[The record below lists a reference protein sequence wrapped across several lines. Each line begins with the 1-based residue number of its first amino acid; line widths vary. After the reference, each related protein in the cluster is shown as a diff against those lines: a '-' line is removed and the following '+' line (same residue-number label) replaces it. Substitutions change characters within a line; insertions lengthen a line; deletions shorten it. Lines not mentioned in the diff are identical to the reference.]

1 MPMVIASNRWAE
13 ALRRAGAVMLLAL
26 ASTVPVMAVEPANT
40 TLALRLRSGDTLIAI
55 AGRYLAPPHDWRALQ
70 IFNRIPDPHRLR
82 PETLLQIPLDWV
94 RWSTLPVQVVFV
106 QGPVV
111 GNRGPLAAGM
121 AMQQGDSFD
130 TGHQGTL
137 TLRFADG
144 ALAAFAPGT
153 RATLGLSRETPFGG
167 VGATRIDLEKGA
179 VETAVTP
186 LRSPASRFDVRTPRV
201 VTAVRGTR
209 FRVAQDDQASRHEVL
224 EGRVT
229 AQGAG
234 PAAVE
239 ITQGTGLRAQ
249 ADRLGEVVR
258 LLPPPDLSAI
268 PARIERIAQVLQ
280 IPAMMGASGW
290 RWQVAR
296 DGDFVQRVQEARTV
310 EPSWLLTDLPDGS
323 YQLRVRAADAQML
336 EGVDAQTAFVLQARP
351 EPPLHLGPPEGA
363 SVIAGTALV
372 WTDRSGAPTYRLQ
385 VARDAQFRDLV
396 FDQRGIRAARQSI
409 EPALAPGAY
418 HWRLATERPDGS
430 QGPWGDP
437 AGFTLLEPSAMAPP
451 QLGAAGLQLAWSG
464 PAGFRHQVQVSRSA
478 DFAQPVFD
486 QVVAGTS
493 LSLPQPEPG
502 TYHVRTRLVL
512 PDASQGPWSD
522 AQRFE
527 VAPAPEPPS
536 HPWYLLLILLLPL
549 L

>member
-82 PETLLQIPLDWV
+82 SETLLQIPLDWV

-258 LLPPPDLSAI
+258 LLPPSHRMMSASFS
-268 PARIERIAQVLQ
+268 AL
-280 IPAMMGASGW
+280 
-290 RWQVAR
+290 
-296 DGDFVQRVQEARTV
+296 RTIC
-310 EPSWLLTDLPDGS
+310 S
-323 YQLRVRAADAQML
+323 
-336 EGVDAQTAFVLQARP
+336 
-351 EPPLHLGPPEGA
+351 
-363 SVIAGTALV
+363 
-372 WTDRSGAPTYRLQ
+372 
-385 VARDAQFRDLV
+385 
-396 FDQRGIRAARQSI
+396 
-409 EPALAPGAY
+409 
-418 HWRLATERPDGS
+418 
-430 QGPWGDP
+430 
-437 AGFTLLEPSAMAPP
+437 
-451 QLGAAGLQLAWSG
+451 
-464 PAGFRHQVQVSRSA
+464 
-478 DFAQPVFD
+478 
-486 QVVAGTS
+486 
-493 LSLPQPEPG
+493 
-502 TYHVRTRLVL
+502 
-512 PDASQGPWSD
+512 
-522 AQRFE
+522 
-527 VAPAPEPPS
+527 
-536 HPWYLLLILLLPL
+536 
-549 L
+549 